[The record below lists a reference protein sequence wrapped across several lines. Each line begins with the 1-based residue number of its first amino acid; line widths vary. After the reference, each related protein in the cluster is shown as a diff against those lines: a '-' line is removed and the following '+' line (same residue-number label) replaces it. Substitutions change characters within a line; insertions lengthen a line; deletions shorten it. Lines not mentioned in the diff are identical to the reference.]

1 MLRFKASVRPLVGK
15 SIEIVVI
22 FYQCLITFAIIKQQV
37 TTCMLI
43 QDVFKNKAI
52 RASRRVS
59 TGTSGR
65 SWSVSPIKCPV
76 ALAQIFSKLFKQTN
90 PHSIHGVLLCRP
102 CCFVFRALPHD
113 STTSVLL
120 LPVPTCREC
129 KHHSHTGTACRLILR
144 SPDVVI

>member
-1 MLRFKASVRPLVGK
+1 MLRFNAVVRPLVGK

-37 TTCMLI
+37 ITCMLI

-102 CCFVFRALPHD
+102 CYFVSHVLPHD
-113 STTSVLL
+113 STKVYLL
-120 LPVPTCREC
+120 QLAPTCQEY
-129 KHHSHTGTACRLILR
+129 KHR
-144 SPDVVI
+144 